1 MSTVGLILARP
12 KKPPYNE
19 ALRMSRSW
27 PYTFV
32 LTGLLL
38 LATCTQPQA
47 TPTPASV
54 PALSPTLTPTLT
66 PTATPSATSVLDSDG
81 DGWPDAQEQR
91 VGTNSYRVDTD
102 GDGYWDPQDPNPLD
116 SDIPLS
122 QATPTPTATPTLTPT
137 PTPTA
142 IPNPTVA
149 PIVASTPIPVPSPTP
164 TPKPFRLPTPM
175 PLVTISGSVRDLFT
189 NKVLVSSA
197 VISIG
202 GYIAQVDTSGGYEIE
217 LPVGTYRLSALDT
230 VDQYFAY
237 VDETFPVVGDQSKN
251 LRLIPKTFDMEHF
264 NAIARVTGGRIGI
277 VPATSRWTSAPRFYI
292 DTNTIWNFDRTPTKE
307 EIDLVVDVIRNDLPA
322 LTNGLISDPEIQVG
336 TDPPV
341 PYTTSNRQSDHV
353 AEGWVIVRF
362 DATMIPS

>member
-1 MSTVGLILARP
+1 
-12 KKPPYNE
+12 
-19 ALRMSRSW
+19 MSRSW

-122 QATPTPTATPTLTPT
+122 QATPTPTATPTLTPTPT

-353 AEGWVIVRF
+353 AEGWVTVRF